1 MLGPFEAEEEAEQSV
16 DKTAE
21 ALATAQKNVES

>member
-1 MLGPFEAEEEAEQSV
+1 MAQSGAEEEAEQFL
-16 DKTAE
+16 DKTVK